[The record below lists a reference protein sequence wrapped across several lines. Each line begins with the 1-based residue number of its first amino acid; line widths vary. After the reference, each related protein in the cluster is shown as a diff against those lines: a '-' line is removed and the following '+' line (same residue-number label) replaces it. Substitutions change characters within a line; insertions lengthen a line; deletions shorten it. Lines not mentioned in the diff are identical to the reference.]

1 MIFNRENFY
10 ILIIFIVSVSVNF
23 YYGSIGVF
31 PIDTFAFFDSA
42 NSINK
47 GLIPIRDYWTSNGFL
62 VDLIQSVFFK
72 FFESSWKIYLLH
84 SSLIN
89 FLLAYM
95 TYKFL
100 INEGLSKE
108 ISLLYSTSVG
118 ILAYPSAGVPFPDH
132 HSLIFSILASYFFI
146 FSLNKKSN
154 LFLFLT
160 ILFLFL
166 GFLCKQVPAAFFIIL
181 IGFYLIYFS
190 FRSNNLILLYKALFF
205 TLSILFIFILFLTLN
220 KIEINNFL
228 TQYIFFP
235 LSIGSERSSNL
246 SIISII
252 NSLLNEFKF
261 FSILFLI
268 IFFQFIQLNRTR
280 SKMNLEKKIFSIQ
293 IFFIFLVL
301 ACIINQEIM
310 KNQNIIF
317 FILPILIGLIHSELK
332 KVQKKKY
339 LIYIVL
345 ILNIFITFKYHERF
359 NENRKF
365 MELEIIDKA
374 QFVKGENISQK
385 LKGLKWI
392 TSNYNGKLEV
402 EVKLLRE
409 SINFLRSNK
418 KDSMIITYYQFI
430 NSELDHKIYSPN
442 RWYTSDGVSY
452 PLKENKFYE
461 IYSNFFRNKLLEKKI
476 KKIFTIKPLDKDAFA
491 FLFKSNCV
499 QTLKINDILFEH
511 DITNCFAKK
520 N

>member
-1 MIFNRENFY
+1 MRNNREKLN
-10 ILIIFIVSVSVNF
+10 ILIIFATSVSVNF

-42 NSINK
+42 NLINK
-47 GLIPIRDYWTSNGFL
+47 GLLPIRDYWTSNGFL

-72 FFESSWKIYLLH
+72 LFGSNWKIYLLH

-89 FLLAYM
+89 FLFTFM

-108 ISLLYSTSVG
+108 ISLLYGVSVG
-118 ILAYPSAGVPFPDH
+118 ILAYPSVGVPFPDH
-132 HSLIFSILASYFFI
+132 HSLIFSIIASYFFI
-146 FSLNKKSN
+146 YSLNKKSN

-160 ILFLFL
+160 ILFLFI

-190 FRSNNLILLYKALFF
+190 FKSNNFKLLYKAVFF
-205 TLSILFIFILFLTLN
+205 ALVIFFIFILFLVFN

-228 TQYIFFP
+228 IQYIFFP
-235 LSIGSERSSNL
+235 LSIGSERSNSL
-246 SIISII
+246 SISSII
-252 NSLLNEFKF
+252 ISLLNEFKF
-261 FSILFLI
+261 FTILLLI
-268 IFFQFIQLNRTR
+268 IFFQFIQSEQARYKL
-280 SKMNLEKKIFSIQ
+280 KLKKKNFSIQ
-293 IFFIFLVL
+293 VFFIFLVL
-301 ACIINQEIM
+301 ICIINQEIM

-317 FILPILIGLIHSELK
+317 CILPILLGLIHSEII

-365 MELEIIDKA
+365 MELEKIDKA
-374 QFVKGENISQK
+374 IFVKAENISQK
-385 LKGLKWI
+385 LKGLKWL

-402 EVKLLRE
+402 EINLLQE
-409 SINFLRSNK
+409 SINFLRLNK
-418 KDSMIITYYQFI
+418 KNSVIITYYQFI
-430 NSELDHKIYSPN
+430 NSELDHEIYSPN
-442 RWYTSDGVSY
+442 RWYTSDGASY
-452 PLKENKFYE
+452 PLKKNKFHEKYL
-461 IYSNFFRNKLLEKKI
+461 NFFKNKLLEKKI
-476 KKIFTIKPLDKDAFA
+476 KKIFTIKPLDKDVFV
-491 FLFKSNCV
+491 FLLKSNCV
-499 QTLKINDILFEH
+499 QTLKINDILSEH